1 MTIQFDEQK
10 QEQRLHGILEREEED
25 LAQTLSSRYGVAYA
39 DLTGTTIMTDA
50 LRLIPEDRARSAQ
63 VAAFNIN
70 NKTVSFAM
78 KSPNRQEVQNEIA
91 DMERRGYFVKP
102 FLVSTKS
109 LEKAWS
115 HYADISF
122 AQVSKAGS
130 LDISSEE
137 IETFM
142 TKVQN
147 VDSARALVEEM
158 MTMKKS
164 FRISRIVEVIVAA
177 AMATKASDIHVEP
190 EEESVTLRF
199 RIDGVLLTVSSF
211 DHETYRLL
219 LSRIKLLSGLKI
231 NIKDNAQDGRFSVKV
246 GEHEIEIRSSV
257 LPGNYGESIVMRLL
271 DPNSLSIPIE
281 DLGVPPHLIE
291 IFMREINKP
300 HGMIL
305 NTGPTGSG
313 KTTTLYAFLN
323 KKRGSDIKIITIEDP
338 IEYHLAGVV
347 QTQVNPKM
355 EYDFAKGLKSSLRQD
370 PDVIMVGEIRD
381 YDTAETAV
389 QAALTGHIV
398 FSTLHTNN
406 AAGAYPRLID
416 LGINSKILTS
426 ALTLVIAQ
434 RLARKLCVH
443 CKKAVKMSPA
453 ILDIAKSIHE
463 SIPAEHKPI
472 FTDTI
477 YEPVGCE
484 KCNKTGYRGRLG
496 IYEAITTTPE
506 IEAIVQDNPSERE
519 IKKVAAAAGM
529 MDMSQDGLIKIL
541 AGLTDWEEV
550 ARTVDMEKR
559 EGKMNP
565 DEHHE
570 I

>member
-1 MTIQFDEQK
+1 MTIQFDEEK
-10 QEQRLHGILEREEED
+10 QNQRVQSILEREEED
-25 LAQTLSSRYGVAYA
+25 LAQTLSSRYGISYI
-39 DLTGTTIMTDA
+39 DLTGVTIMTDA

-63 VAAFNIN
+63 VASFHIN

-91 DMERRGYFVKP
+91 DLERRGYIIKP
-102 FLVSTKS
+102 FLVSQKS

-115 HYADISF
+115 RYADMSF

-130 LDISSEE
+130 LDISSQE

-147 VDSARALVEEM
+147 VDGARGLIEEM
-158 MTMKKS
+158 LAMKKS

-177 AMATKASDIHVEP
+177 AMATKSSDIHVEP
-190 EEESVTLRF
+190 EEDSVTLRF
-199 RIDGVLLTVSSF
+199 RVDGVLITVSSF

-323 KKRGSDIKIITIEDP
+323 KKRGADIKIITIEDP

-434 RLARKLCVH
+434 RLARKLCPD
-443 CKKAVKMSPA
+443 CKKTAKMSPA
-453 ILDIAKSIHE
+453 ILEIAKSIHE
-463 SIPAEHKPI
+463 SIPAEHKPV

-484 KCNKTGYRGRLG
+484 KCNKTGYRGRIG

-519 IKKVAAAAGM
+519 IKKVATDAGM
-529 MDMSQDGLIKIL
+529 MDMAQDGLIKIL
-541 AGLTDWEEV
+541 AGITDWEEV

-559 EGKMNP
+559 EGKMTAP
-565 DEHHE
+565 PSEM
-570 I
+570 

>member
-1 MTIQFDEQK
+1 MTIIFDEEK
-10 QEQRLHGILEREEED
+10 QNQRIGSLLEVEEEE
-25 LAQTLSSRYGVAYA
+25 LAQTLSSRYGISYI
-39 DLTGTTIMTDA
+39 DLSGETINTDA
-50 LRLIPEDRARSAQ
+50 LRLIPEDRARATQ
-63 VAAFNIN
+63 VAVFNMN

-78 KSPNRQEVQNEIA
+78 KTPNRQEVKNEMA
-91 DMERRGYFVKP
+91 DLERRGYFIKP

-115 HYADISF
+115 RYNDISF

-130 LDISSEE
+130 LDISSSE
-137 IETFM
+137 IEEFM

-190 EEESVTLRF
+190 EDADVTLRF
-199 RIDGVLLTVSSF
+199 RIDGVLIKVSAF

-281 DLGVPPHLIE
+281 DLGVPPYLIE

-323 KKRGSDIKIITIEDP
+323 KKRGADIKIITIEDP

-443 CKKAVKMSPA
+443 CKKATKMSPA
-453 ILDIAKSIHE
+453 ILEIAKSIHE
-463 SIPAEHKPI
+463 SIPEQHKPV
-472 FTDTI
+472 FTDVM

-506 IEAIVQDNPSERE
+506 IEEIVQNNPSERE
-519 IKKVAAAAGM
+519 IKKIAAAAGM
-529 MDMSQDGLIKIL
+529 MDMSQDGLIKIM
-541 AGLTDWEEV
+541 AGITDWEEV

-559 EGKMNP
+559 EGKMEETTP
-565 DEHHE
+565 SL
-570 I
+570 